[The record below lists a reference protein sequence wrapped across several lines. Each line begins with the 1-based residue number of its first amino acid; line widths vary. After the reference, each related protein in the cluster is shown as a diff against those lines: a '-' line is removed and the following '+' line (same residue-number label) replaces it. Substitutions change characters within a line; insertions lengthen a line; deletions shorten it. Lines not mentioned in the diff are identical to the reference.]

1 MIHRSNYKK
10 IIESLS
16 KQEITIIIGARQV
29 GKTTI
34 SQKVCQ
40 DLKEQGK
47 KVLYLNLDIESDFA
61 NLNTQRDLL
70 NKIKLEFGDSFGYVF
85 IDEIQ
90 QKEDAGR
97 FLKGIYDMNLPYK
110 FIVTGSGSLELKEKV
125 GEALTGRKYMLN
137 MHTLSF
143 KGFINYRTNYKYKD
157 KLDDYCSVE
166 KDKTH
171 DYLQEYLAFGGYPKV
186 VTSNNIQTKLDAM
199 NEIFTSYISKDIAY
213 LLGVRSPQKFVK
225 LIKLLAVQSGGIINY
240 SQLASDTNISV
251 DTLKN
256 YLWYAEQTFIISIVK
271 PYFTN
276 SKKELVK
283 SPTVYFNDIGM
294 LNFGTGIYG
303 NQHIHNGFVFQNF
316 IYKLLQNKY
325 ETEINKINYWRTKDK
340 AEVDFVIHEL
350 GNTIPIEVKFTKL
363 KKTEIS
369 RSFHSFINKYSP
381 KKAIIVNLDLET
393 EIIIKETTV
402 SFIPYWKLL

>member
-16 KQEITIIIGARQV
+16 KQEITILIGARQV

-40 DLKEQGK
+40 DLQEQGK

-61 NLNTQRDLL
+61 YLNTQRDLL

-143 KGFINYRTNYKYKD
+143 KEFINYKTNYKYKD
-157 KLDDYCSVE
+157 KL
-166 KDKTH
+166 
-171 DYLQEYLAFGGYPKV
+171 
-186 VTSNNIQTKLDAM
+186 
-199 NEIFTSYISKDIAY
+199 
-213 LLGVRSPQKFVK
+213 
-225 LIKLLAVQSGGIINY
+225 
-240 SQLASDTNISV
+240 
-251 DTLKN
+251 
-256 YLWYAEQTFIISIVK
+256 
-271 PYFTN
+271 
-276 SKKELVK
+276 
-283 SPTVYFNDIGM
+283 
-294 LNFGTGIYG
+294 
-303 NQHIHNGFVFQNF
+303 
-316 IYKLLQNKY
+316 
-325 ETEINKINYWRTKDK
+325 
-340 AEVDFVIHEL
+340 
-350 GNTIPIEVKFTKL
+350 
-363 KKTEIS
+363 
-369 RSFHSFINKYSP
+369 
-381 KKAIIVNLDLET
+381 
-393 EIIIKETTV
+393 
-402 SFIPYWKLL
+402 